1 MYNAQQALYKK
12 QLSFSFFRISNVLFC
27 SNKKIKKSKSII
39 WLPYNVTKKIQKSSK
54 DMTSE

>member
-39 WLPYNVTKKIQKSSK
+39 WLPYNVTKKKYEKVARI
-54 DMTSE
+54 